1 MEDYKGKIIKLLEG
15 APAYKLKVVYA
26 FVKKYLEQM
35 DENQRKLEV
44 LHIWAKGYEEM
55 KTNEDMK
62 REITNL
68 LEAVEDGWILEQ
80 IYRCIINITK

>member
-1 MEDYKGKIIKLLEG
+1 
-15 APAYKLKVVYA
+15 
-26 FVKKYLEQM
+26 
-35 DENQRKLEV
+35 
-44 LHIWAKGYEEM
+44 M

>member
-1 MEDYKGKIIKLLEG
+1 
-15 APAYKLKVVYA
+15 
-26 FVKKYLEQM
+26 
-35 DENQRKLEV
+35 
-44 LHIWAKGYEEM
+44 M

-80 IYRCIINITK
+80 IYRCIINIAK